1 MSYIGATPLIGN
13 YQKCDAIT
21 TSATDTFNLLVG
33 GVAVSPA
40 TPQNCVV
47 SLNGVIQ
54 APTTAYTVSG
64 STIVFDSALTTSD
77 VIDFIVILGNVLDLG
92 TPSDDTVT
100 AAKLN
105 DTAISGQTALGAEP
119 ADTDEFLVSDA
130 GTLKR
135 VDYSYIKPGAADWVR
150 LNTNTISSGVA
161 SFTVDNVFS
170 STYQIYKLFWSDV
183 SYSTAVYPEIQFVT
197 GGDGTVAAGST
208 YKWKAQFIYGS
219 LTGSAV
225 SDGTQSQT
233 TGFRVTNAYDQND
246 SDYPS
251 SGDITFFN
259 PASDTMYNAI
269 QSNVAIYESGQWRY
283 IYGTGYYDGAKIAA
297 TGYKFNADTGT
308 VDTGEFVL
316 YGLKRA

>member
-77 VIDFIVILGNVLDLG
+77 VIDFIIILGNVLDLG

-130 GTLKR
+130 GVLKR
-135 VDYSYIKPGAADWVR
+135 MDYSYIKAGGAWTY
-150 LNTNTISSGVA
+150 LNTTTISSDA
-161 SFTVDNVFS
+161 TVDIETS
-170 STYQIYKLFWSDV
+170 IDSTYPLYAFVFDTVKTADDNRALYMRVKQSGSYQTGSSYQFHTMKSDSNTSAWDATNTNGTTGTYIGITAQSV
-183 SYSTAVYPEIQFVT
+183 GNAATESMNGIFYLPTPSSTAVYKIAQWKFTGMNSSGYYMLNQGYGGYDNTAAVT
-197 GGDGTVAAGST
+197 GLQIYASIGDMASGS
-208 YKWKAQFIYGS
+208 IY
-219 LTGSAV
+219 
-225 SDGTQSQT
+225 
-233 TGFRVTNAYDQND
+233 
-246 SDYPS
+246 
-251 SGDITFFN
+251 
-259 PASDTMYNAI
+259 
-269 QSNVAIYESGQWRY
+269 
-283 IYGTGYYDGAKIAA
+283 
-297 TGYKFNADTGT
+297 
-308 VDTGEFVL
+308 L
-316 YGLKRA
+316 YGIKNS